1 MTAKKTLIS
10 DLGEF
15 GLIKTLQTQCIE
27 TSPEILKGIGDDA
40 AAVKIRADKT
50 LITTDMLLEGI
61 HFDLS
66 FTTFYQLG
74 YKTLAVNISDIF
86 AMGGKPKYFLL
97 SIGIPKNY
105 QSKNIHEL
113 YSGIRK
119 IAKKFGIAVIGGD
132 TCASRH
138 GLVLSG
144 TLIGEAGKIIMR
156 SGAKEGDSIF
166 VTNTLG
172 DSAMGLMLLKK
183 IRRKIPVEISFKD
196 KIKIIPSH
204 PPLTKGGRGD
214 YQMKNLKFK
223 ILQSQFTL
231 YDVLPLL
238 RKHLM
243 PEPVPLE
250 DTSGI
255 RAMIDVSDGLLIDL
269 SHICDESK
277 VGAMVYIDKIP
288 ISGEL
293 AAAAKKL
300 SMDPVKFALKG
311 GEDYVL
317 LFTAPPGIKTNAVE
331 IGKIIGKGRFLVD
344 IKGKKILFKA
354 EGYEHFKTI

>member
-1 MTAKKTLIS
+1 M
-10 DLGEF
+10 
-15 GLIKTLQTQCIE
+15 E
-27 TSPEILKGIGDDA
+27 TSPKILKGIGDDA

-74 YKTLAVNISDIF
+74 YKTLEVNISDIF

-119 IAKKFGIAVIGGD
+119 IAKKFGIAVVGGD

-183 IRRKIPVEISFKD
+183 IRRKIPIEISFKD
-196 KIKIIPSH
+196 KIKRIPSH

-223 ILQSQFTL
+223 ILQSQFAL

-243 PEPVPLE
+243 
-250 DTSGI
+250 
-255 RAMIDVSDGLLIDL
+255 
-269 SHICDESK
+269 
-277 VGAMVYIDKIP
+277 
-288 ISGEL
+288 
-293 AAAAKKL
+293 
-300 SMDPVKFALKG
+300 
-311 GEDYVL
+311 
-317 LFTAPPGIKTNAVE
+317 
-331 IGKIIGKGRFLVD
+331 
-344 IKGKKILFKA
+344 
-354 EGYEHFKTI
+354 

>member
-1 MTAKKTLIS
+1 MTKKHVLNKKTLIS

-74 YKTLAVNISDIF
+74 YKTLEVNISDIF

-119 IAKKFGIAVIGGD
+119 IAKKFGIAVVGGD

-183 IRRKIPVEISFKD
+183 LRTKNWKLRTSQFPVPSSQLKLIRR
-196 KIKIIPSH
+196 
-204 PPLTKGGRGD
+204 
-214 YQMKNLKFK
+214 
-223 ILQSQFTL
+223 
-231 YDVLPLL
+231 
-238 RKHLM
+238 HLM
-243 PEPVPLE
+243 PEPKPLE
-250 DTSGI
+250 DTTGVT
-255 RAMIDVSDGLLIDL
+255 AMIDVSDGLLIDL
-269 SHICDESK
+269 THICDESK

-293 AAAAKKL
+293 AETAKKL
-300 SMDPVKFALKG
+300 NMDPVKFALKG

-344 IKGKKILFKA
+344 IKGKKIPFKA
-354 EGYEHFKTI
+354 A

>member
-1 MTAKKTLIS
+1 MTKKHVLNKKLLLS

-119 IAKKFGIAVIGGD
+119 IAKKFGIAVVGGD
-132 TCASRH
+132 TSASRH

-183 IRRKIPVEISFKD
+183 LRTKNWKLRTSQLKL
-196 KIKIIPSH
+196 IK
-204 PPLTKGGRGD
+204 R
-214 YQMKNLKFK
+214 
-223 ILQSQFTL
+223 
-231 YDVLPLL
+231 
-238 RKHLM
+238 HLM
-243 PEPVPLE
+243 PEPQPLK
-250 DTSGI
+250 DTKKVT
-255 RAMIDVSDGLLIDL
+255 AMIDVSDGLLIDL
-269 SHICDESK
+269 THICDESK

-288 ISGEL
+288 ISEEL
-293 AAAAKKL
+293 AETAKKL

-344 IKGKKILFKA
+344 IKGKKIPFKA
-354 EGYEHFKTI
+354 EGYEHFKTKSNIKIQKLKLWKKK